1 MSELNLIKA
10 QIDSCGCY
18 KRNTVNNHEDACKQV
33 SDTRNTSIA
42 SGSPGKNQMTSLNI
56 QFTI

>member
-18 KRNTVNNHEDACKQV
+18 KRNTGNNHEDACKQV

-42 SGSPGKNQMTSLNI
+42 SGSPEKI
-56 QFTI
+56 K